1 MKNYFNKDPL
11 IGLKISKKSFV
22 NNPNSKKCALDSQGR
37 YLSSYCSSE
46 SNYKDFNLIISGGS
60 TSFPLASAHS
70 GVSSTW
76 IDHLLNREELNKY
89 CINTYSIVFPGSIQ
103 KENFKHFNIY

>member
-1 MKNYFNKDPL
+1 LLIEAASLFLLSLESKIRMKNYFNKDPL

-46 SNYKDFNLIISGGS
+46 SNYKD
-60 TSFPLASAHS
+60 
-70 GVSSTW
+70 
-76 IDHLLNREELNKY
+76 
-89 CINTYSIVFPGSIQ
+89 
-103 KENFKHFNIY
+103 